1 VLGGGAPALRRWPH
15 LRRASYGS
23 PSTRPHGGSLAP
35 LAAAPVLREGGRR
48 RERKGISERE
58 GGRGSRRRD
67 LEGEEKETDERE
79 EVSGGD
85 K

>member
-1 VLGGGAPALRRWPH
+1 MTGGGAPALRHWPR

-58 GGRGSRRRD
+58 GEEAGGEIWREKRKRQMRERR
-67 LEGEEKETDERE
+67 
-79 EVSGGD
+79 
-85 K
+85 